1 MIGRTYYMKKGTV
14 IGIILAVMGIISLA
28 AMAIFL
34 TIHYRDDIFFL
45 KDTKTQQEADAVL
58 QALNEPPTEAPA
70 ETETEAYGDEAK
82 EKAAASG
89 SSSEEFII
97 WVGDSRT
104 VGMGRALD
112 NDNIYIGADGEGYD
126 WLYETGVVELADAIQ
141 ANPGT
146 PVVFNFGVNDCDDI
160 DKYLDIYRAIEA
172 EYPDTHFYYLS
183 VNPIEPTLCDNVT
196 NEEISDFNN
205 QLRKEFPDQFID
217 SFTFLQINE
226 TVTVDGVH
234 YSEEDYQKIYNFAA
248 AQVAFKE
255 ESAG

>member
-1 MIGRTYYMKKGTV
+1 MKKGTI
-14 IGIILAVMGIISLA
+14 IGISLAVAGIIALA
-28 AMAIFL
+28 AMAIYL

-70 ETETEAYGDEAK
+70 QTETEPEDGSSE
-82 EKAAASG
+82 EKAAVSTTVP
-89 SSSEEFII
+89 EESII

-126 WLYETGVVELADAIQ
+126 WLYETGVSELAKAIQ
-141 ANPGT
+141 SNPQT

-160 DKYLDIYRAIEA
+160 DNYLDIYRAIEA

-196 NEEISDFNN
+196 NEEISSFNM
-205 QLRKEFPDQFID
+205 QLRDAFPDQFID

-226 TVTVDGVH
+226 VVTIDGVH
-234 YSEEDYQKIYNFAA
+234 YSEEDYQRIYNFAA
-248 AQVAFKE
+248 AQVALKE
-255 ESAG
+255 EGA